1 MTRLT
6 EQAVHPDEI
15 NKSHGH
21 TVDNEGLLNNY
32 AIEPE
37 MYMEH
42 NASLSELTNRVTV
55 VDIFDSEEEAQTA
68 VLEIEQKGLL
78 AAHIS
83 IVAKNYK
90 NPQSVINW
98 ENINDEGGLA
108 SVLTRMGISNPA
120 IARFVEAID
129 NGKFL
134 IIEVGSD
141 REASQVQHVLE
152 KSGHSLQENYSNG

>member
-1 MTRLT
+1 MTRST
-6 EQAVHPDEI
+6 EQTIHSDEI

-21 TVDNEGLLNNY
+21 TVDSEGLLNNY

-37 MYMEH
+37 MYIEH
-42 NASLSELTNRVTV
+42 GASLSELTNRVTV
-55 VDIFDSEEEAQTA
+55 VDIFNSEAEARQA
-68 VLEIEQKGLL
+68 VLAIEEKGLL
-78 AAHIS
+78 VSHIS

-90 NPQSVINW
+90 NSQSAINW
-98 ENINDEGGLA
+98 ENINDEGGLP
-108 SVLTRMGISNPA
+108 SVLTRLGISDAA

-152 KSGHSLQENYSNG
+152 KSGHSLQEN

>member
-1 MTRLT
+1 MTIST
-6 EQAVHPDEI
+6 EQTTVHPDEI

-21 TVDNEGLLNNY
+21 TIDGEGLLNNY

-37 MYMEH
+37 MYIEH
-42 NASLSELTNRVTV
+42 GASLSELTNRVTV
-55 VDIFDSEEEAQTA
+55 VDIFDSEEEAQKA
-68 VLEIEQKGLL
+68 VLEIETKGLL
-78 AAHIS
+78 VSHIS

-90 NPQSVINW
+90 NSQSAMNW
-98 ENINDEGGLA
+98 ENINAEGGLA
-108 SVLTRMGISNPA
+108 SVLTRLGISDVA

-152 KSGHSLQENYSNG
+152 KAGHSLQEN

>member
-6 EQAVHPDEI
+6 EQTVYSDEI
-15 NKSHGH
+15 NKAHGH
-21 TVDNEGLLNNY
+21 TVDGEGLLNNY

-37 MYMEH
+37 MYVEQGV
-42 NASLSELTNRVTV
+42 SLSELTNRVTV
-55 VDIFDSEEEAQTA
+55 VDIFDSEEEAQQA
-68 VLEIEQKGLL
+68 VLEIEAKGLRVS
-78 AAHIS
+78 HIS

-90 NPQSVINW
+90 NSQSAINC
-98 ENINDEGGLA
+98 ENINAEGGLA
-108 SVLTRMGISNPA
+108 SVLTRLGISDHA
-120 IARFVEAID
+120 IARFIEAID

-152 KSGHSLQENYSNG
+152 KAGHSLEEN